1 MLAADDRHVAAAMAS
16 AAARAE
22 PRVGPQSGRPPYRT
36 YHVRPMA
43 ATNRPHPHHHT
54 VLSSF
59 GRRCPPNH
67 HPPPQC
73 GKKPTRV
80 KGFLNLAE
88 GQHEP
93 RRGELRGRTAAEAE
107 PKAAE
112 KTRWS

>member
-1 MLAADDRHVAAAMAS
+1 MAMAVRR
-16 AAARAE
+16 AAGVDWDAYRG
-22 PRVGPQSGRPPYRT
+22 PRTTKRGATVSNLCVPRPT
-36 YHVRPMA
+36 E
-43 ATNRPHPHHHT
+43 ATQ
-54 VLSSF
+54 
-59 GRRCPPNH
+59 
-67 HPPPQC
+67 PPPRLGEQSQQC